1 MLFDLRARGRRRTVQ
16 VVYASLALL
25 LGGGLVLFGI
35 GGDVQGG
42 LWDGIFGDGRQDSGN
57 EQIEQTREDA
67 QERTQQ
73 SPRDPAAWAALALAE
88 YQLAGVS
95 EGFNG
100 EDQSQPFKGEARER
114 LVAA

>member
-16 VVYASLALL
+16 VVYASLAIL

-73 SPRDPAAWAALALAE
+73 SPRDPAAWGAA
-88 YQLAGVS
+88 
-95 EGFNG
+95 
-100 EDQSQPFKGEARER
+100 P
-114 LVAA
+114 VAAGQPARGSRGSHG